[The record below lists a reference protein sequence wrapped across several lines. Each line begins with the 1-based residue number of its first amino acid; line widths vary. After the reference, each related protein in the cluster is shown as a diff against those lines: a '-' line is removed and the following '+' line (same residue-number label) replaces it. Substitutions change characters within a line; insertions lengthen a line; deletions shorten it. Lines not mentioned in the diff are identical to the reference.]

1 MMKLIPG
8 FTDYCVSDEGNV
20 YRIKKDSLYQ
30 LKTYICG
37 GHNCV
42 KLRGKKFYID
52 NLVALVFIGDKPDY
66 TKVFHKNKDKLDDR
80 LENLVYLS
88 LDKFYMYSTYTK
100 DYLKSIFG

>member
-52 NLVALVFIGDKPDY
+52 NLVALVFIGDKPQKCFIK
-66 TKVFHKNKDKLDDR
+66 TKT
-80 LENLVYLS
+80 NLMI
-88 LDKFYMYSTYTK
+88 D
-100 DYLKSIFG
+100 